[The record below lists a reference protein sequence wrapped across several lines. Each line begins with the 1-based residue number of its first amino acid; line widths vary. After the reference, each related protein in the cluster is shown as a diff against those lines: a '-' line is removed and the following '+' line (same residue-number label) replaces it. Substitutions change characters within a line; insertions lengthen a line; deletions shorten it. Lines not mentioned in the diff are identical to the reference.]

1 MNVTLTPLFH
11 AASLCSRALRRAF
24 PATLLLSALALLAA
38 CSRAPATTGAPPG
51 PTAVGVITLA
61 PQSVALTKE
70 LPGRTSPYRVAE
82 VRARVSG
89 IVLKRNFEEGAEVK
103 EGQVLFEID
112 AAPYRAALDSAKAT
126 LARAEGNLISARAQA
141 DRYKALI
148 DAKAISQQDYD
159 NAHATDLATEADVAA
174 GRAAVDTAQINLGYT
189 SVVSP
194 ITGRIGRSSVT
205 EGALVQEGQ
214 ATLLATVQQIDPIY
228 VDLTQSSDEWLR
240 LKDEIA
246 SGKLRAEADGGTK
259 VTLITGTGR
268 DYPQPGRLQFS
279 DITVDQ
285 ATGSIAVRA
294 LFPNPNQDLLPG
306 MFVRARIIEGVNPV
320 ALLVPQ
326 VAVTRDSRGAA
337 TALIVNAEN
346 KAEVRPIIV
355 SRSVGA
361 SWLIASGLAA
371 GDRVIVEGLQRLRP
385 GMEVK
390 AETVAAPPPALVA
403 AAAH

>member
-1 MNVTLTPLFH
+1 MNVKFKTL
-11 AASLCSRALRRAF
+11 F
-24 PATLLLSALALLAA
+24 PATALLSTLALLAA
-38 CSRAPATTGAPPG
+38 CSRGPAANSSPKAAGPGGAPG
-51 PTAVGVITLA
+51 PTPVGVITLA

-103 EGQVLFEID
+103 EGQVLFVID

-141 DRYKALI
+141 DRYKELI
-148 DAKAISQQDYD
+148 EAKAISQQDYD
-159 NAHATDLATEADVAA
+159 NAHATALASEADVAA
-174 GRAAVDTAQINLGYT
+174 GRAAVETADINVGYT
-189 SVVSP
+189 SVTSP

-205 EGALVQEGQ
+205 EGALVQQGQ
-214 ATLLATVQQIDPIY
+214 ATLLAVVQQIDPIY
-228 VDLTQSSDEWLR
+228 VDLTQSSDEWLL

-259 VTLITGTGR
+259 VTLTAGTGR

-285 ATGSIAVRA
+285 TTGSIAVRA
-294 LFPNPNQDLLPG
+294 VFPNPKQDLLPG

-326 VAVTRDSRGAA
+326 AGITRDSRGAA

-346 KAEVRPIIV
+346 KAEVRPVGV
-355 SRSVGA
+355 SRTVGA
-361 SWLIASGLAA
+361 SWLITSGLAA
-371 GDRVIVEGLQRLRP
+371 GDRVIVEGLQKVRP
-385 GMEVK
+385 GAEVM
-390 AETVAAPPPALVA
+390 AEPVAVPAPALVA
-403 AAAH
+403 ATAH